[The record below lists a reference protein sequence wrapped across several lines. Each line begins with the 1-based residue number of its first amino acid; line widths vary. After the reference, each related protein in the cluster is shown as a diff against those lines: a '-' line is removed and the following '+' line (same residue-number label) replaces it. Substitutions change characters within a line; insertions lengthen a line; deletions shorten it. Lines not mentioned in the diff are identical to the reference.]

1 MSPAASKTQAKAAA
15 KPSIVMLA
23 DASGKA
29 KPVKPAAE
37 EKAAKATKTRTSRTR
52 AAALPKGTDLKAA
65 ADELL
70 AAADG
75 KAKPAKKTT
84 KASST
89 KTKTAKAKTTT
100 AKATAAK
107 STTAKSSAS
116 KAAAKTEAAPADT
129 AKAAVAKPAADK
141 AAAAAAEKD
150 AKAKALASIKVGPK
164 GVYTED
170 SIRVYLQEIG
180 RIRLLRPD
188 EEIELAR
195 KIADLLLLEELAA
208 QFESDNGREPDTKEW
223 AALVEMPLIKFRR
236 RLMLGRRAKEKMV
249 QSNLRLVV
257 SIAKKYMNRGLSF
270 QDLIQEGS
278 LGLIRAAEKFDH
290 EKGYKFSTYATW
302 WIRQAITRAIADQSR
317 TIRLPVHLYET
328 ISRIKKTTKVLS
340 QEFGRKPTEEE
351 IAESMEMTIEKL
363 RFIAKSAQLPISLET
378 PIGKEE
384 DSRLGDFIEADIENP
399 EQDVAKNLLREDLE
413 GVLATLSPRE
423 RDVLRLRY
431 GLDDG
436 RMKTLEEIGQIFD
449 VTRERIRQIEAKA
462 LRKLRHPNRNGVLKE
477 YIK

>member
-1 MSPAASKTQAKAAA
+1 MCPVAAESKNS
-15 KPSIVMLA
+15 KPSSKKKINKKINSNLETVVEEDGNINNQKLQGSS
-23 DASGKA
+23 DSNESSLENNNDFSDPEDEDKGLGN
-29 KPVKPAAE
+29 VK
-37 EKAAKATKTRTSRTR
+37 
-52 AAALPKGTDLKAA
+52 L
-65 ADELL
+65 
-70 AAADG
+70 
-75 KAKPAKKTT
+75 
-84 KASST
+84 
-89 KTKTAKAKTTT
+89 
-100 AKATAAK
+100 
-107 STTAKSSAS
+107 
-116 KAAAKTEAAPADT
+116 
-129 AKAAVAKPAADK
+129 
-141 AAAAAAEKD
+141 
-150 AKAKALASIKVGPK
+150 GPK
-164 GVYTED
+164 GIYTED

-195 KIADLLLLEELAA
+195 KIADLLQLEELAT
-208 QFESDNGREPDTKEW
+208 QYESEKGHFPSVREW
-223 AALVEMPLIKFRR
+223 AELIDMPLSKFRR
-236 RLMLGRRAKEKMV
+236 RLLLGRRAKEKMV

-340 QEFGRKPTEEE
+340 QEFGRKPSEEE

-399 EQDVAKNLLREDLE
+399 EQDVSKTLLREDLE

-431 GLDDG
+431 GIDDGRMKTLEEIGQIFDVTRERDVLRLRYGIDDG

>member
-1 MSPAASKTQAKAAA
+1 MTTSLPPVVESVATLRADDILAVIPGDSTSAAVDGVADDTAPAVVKTRTKAKARSAAEPKAKTAKAKAPAAKGKTK
-15 KPSIVMLA
+15 
-23 DASGKA
+23 
-29 KPVKPAAE
+29 
-37 EKAAKATKTRTSRTR
+37 AKATDD
-52 AAALPKGTDLKAA
+52 AGEDLLEEA

-70 AAADG
+70 AAAD
-75 KAKPAKKTT
+75 ALPAEDE
-84 KASST
+84 ADSR
-89 KTKTAKAKTTT
+89 TART
-100 AKATAAK
+100 ART
-107 STTAKSSAS
+107 
-116 KAAAKTEAAPADT
+116 
-129 AKAAVAKPAADK
+129 
-141 AAAAAAEKD
+141 
-150 AKAKALASIKVGPK
+150 ASIKLGPK

-195 KIADLLLLEELAA
+195 KIADLLQLEELAA
-208 QFESDNGREPDTKEW
+208 QFESDHGHAPDTKEW
-223 AALVEMPLIKFRR
+223 AALVDMPLIKFRR
-236 RLMLGRRAKEKMV
+236 RLLLGRRAKEKMV

-399 EQDVAKNLLREDLE
+399 DQDVAKNLLREDLE